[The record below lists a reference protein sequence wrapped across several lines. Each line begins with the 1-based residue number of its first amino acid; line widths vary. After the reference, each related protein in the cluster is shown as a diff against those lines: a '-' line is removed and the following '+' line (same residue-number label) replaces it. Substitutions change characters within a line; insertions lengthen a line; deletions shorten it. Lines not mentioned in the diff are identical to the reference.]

1 MDSSPREPAREG
13 LTAVRRVDYS
23 GDGLVESDVAA
34 SPYLQA
40 KAWVDAALT
49 AAEDRDDVPE
59 PTAISVATVDATGT
73 PDVRTVLMR
82 FFDERGP
89 GFVTNLGS
97 AKSEHLLTN
106 PRVAAALTWPA
117 IYRAVRFRGTA
128 ELVGRD
134 EVEAYF
140 DSRPYGSRL
149 SAWASD
155 QSRPAADR
163 AELERRWQ
171 EVLERFPDTGS
182 DHDVPV
188 PDFWGGWRIVC
199 DEVEFWAGRRNR
211 LHDRIVFRRT
221 GDGDLADPDSWTRLR
236 LQP

>member
-1 MDSSPREPAREG
+1 MDISSRDSAPAG
-13 LTAVRRVDYS
+13 LASVRRVDYS
-23 GDGLVESDVAA
+23 GDGLVESEVAV
-34 SPYLQA
+34 SPYVQA
-40 KAWVDAALT
+40 RAWVDAAV
-49 AAEDRDDVPE
+49 AASQEREDVPE
-59 PTAISVATVDATGT
+59 PTAISVATVDASGT

-82 FFDERGP
+82 FLDERGP

-97 AKSEHLLTN
+97 AKSEHLQAN
-106 PRVAAALTWPA
+106 PRVAAALTWPSL
-117 IYRAVRFRGTA
+117 YRAIRFRGTA

-163 AELERRWQ
+163 HELERKWQ
-171 EVLERFPDTGS
+171 EALERFPDHGGE
-182 DHDVPV
+182 HDVPV
-188 PDFWGGWRIVC
+188 PDFWGGWRVVC

-221 GDGDLADPDSWTRLR
+221 GDGDLADAASWTRLR

>member
-1 MDSSPREPAREG
+1 MDSSSRDSAPGGVA
-13 LTAVRRVDYS
+13 AVRRVDYS
-23 GDGLVESDVAA
+23 GDGLVESEVEA
-34 SPYLQA
+34 SPYLQIRS
-40 KAWVDAALT
+40 WVDAADAA
-49 AAEDRDDVPE
+49 AAERADVPE
-59 PTAISVATVDATGT
+59 PAALSVATVDATGT

-82 FFDERGP
+82 FLDPRGP
-89 GFVTNLGS
+89 GFVTNLDS
-97 AKSEHLLTN
+97 AKSQHLQAN

-117 IYRAVRFRGTA
+117 LYRAIRFRGTA
-128 ELVGRD
+128 ELIGRD

-163 AELERRWQ
+163 HELERRWQ
-171 EVLERFPDTGS
+171 EVLERFPDTGAN
-182 DHDVPV
+182 HDVPV

-221 GDGDLADPDSWTRLR
+221 GDGDLADAGSWTRLR